1 MQSIVVRE
9 SALLRM
15 ILIILALAPAIS
27 IAQTDE
33 IQVYDAEIAAPGVF
47 NLTWHNNFTPSGA
60 TAAAEPGGVIPNHSL
75 NGVPE
80 WAYGVAPWFEAGL
93 YLPLY
98 TVSGNGDVLFNGFK
112 LRTLFV
118 EPNAADHVFVY
129 GINFEF
135 SYNEPHWDAHRYTG
149 EIRPIIGWH
158 LGSLDFIVNP
168 IVDNNYEG
176 LGKLDFAPEMR
187 LAWNLSKAWAI
198 AAEEYDD
205 FGPLKHFY
213 GHSVQSHQL
222 FSVFDYRSA
231 SLTVEA
237 GVGFGLS
244 AGSDHRVIKLIL
256 SRDLNKPHD

>member
-1 MQSIVVRE
+1 
-9 SALLRM
+9 LLRI
-15 ILIILALAPAIS
+15 ILIIFALLPAIS

-47 NLTWHNNFTPSGA
+47 NLTWHNNFTPSGP
-60 TAAAEPGGVIPNHSL
+60 TVAAESGGVIPNHSL

-80 WAYGVAPWFEAGL
+80 WAYGAAPWFEAGV

-98 TVSGNGDVLFNGFK
+98 TVTGSGAVLFNGFK

-118 EPNAADHVFVY
+118 EPNAAERVFIY

-135 SYNEPHWDAHRYTG
+135 SYNTAHWDAHRYTG

-158 LGSLDFIVNP
+158 LGPLDFIVNP

-176 LGKLDFAPEMR
+176 AGKLDFAPEAR
-187 LAWNLSKAWAI
+187 LAWNLSKSWAV
-198 AAEEYDD
+198 AAEESDD
-205 FGPLKHFY
+205 FGPLEHFY
-213 GHSVQSHQL
+213 GHNVQSHQL
-222 FSVFDYRSA
+222 FSVFDYRGA
-231 SLTVEA
+231 TLTAEV

-244 AGSDHRVIKLIL
+244 AGSDHRVVKLIL
-256 SRDLNKPHD
+256 SHDLNKPPE

>member
-1 MQSIVVRE
+1 LLKIAFMIF
-9 SALLRM
+9 ALL
-15 ILIILALAPAIS
+15 PAVS

-47 NLTWHNNFTPSGA
+47 NLTWHNNFTPSGP
-60 TAAAEPGGVIPNHSL
+60 TVAAQSGGVVPDHSL

-98 TVSGNGDVLFNGFK
+98 TITGSGAVLFNGFK

-118 EPNAADHVFVY
+118 EPNAADQVFIY

-135 SYNEPHWDAHRYTG
+135 SDNTAHWDAHRYTG

-158 LGSLDFIVNP
+158 LGRLDFIVNP
-168 IVDNNYEG
+168 IVDNDYEG
-176 LGKLDFAPEMR
+176 VGKLDFAPETR
-187 LAWNLSKAWAI
+187 LAWNMSKSWAV

-205 FGPLKHFY
+205 FGLLKHFY
-213 GHSVQSHQL
+213 GHDMQSHQI

-231 SLTVEA
+231 TLTVEA
-237 GVGFGLS
+237 GLGFGLS
-244 AGSDHRVIKLIL
+244 AGSDHRVVKFIL
-256 SRDLNKPHD
+256 SRDLNKPRE